1 MVTETDTNQAN
12 TQVRPYTWQFNLMKH
27 QYRAIVSADWNEC
40 LAPCGPF
47 DYIAFTYPELKPAL
61 SNIFKQYTGNH
72 ITLDDAMHQAGDF
85 LPGPIR
91 ISQMDAYLEA
101 AFQMYTGVA
110 NLMRWCQARN
120 ILFMINTT
128 GAAGYFQRAF
138 FKSLLPPLPVISAY
152 PKPHYA
158 KETSDPEQI
167 RPLLETTDKP
177 RHTEEVAHGL
187 GVSLNRV
194 IIIGDS
200 GGDGPHFKWGVEKGA
215 FLIASMAKPSLQQF
229 CIREGIQPDCFFG
242 HTYSE
247 NETLNHSLEM
257 GYDFMDLS
265 QLIEDVAGPTYPDQ
279 T

>member
-1 MVTETDTNQAN
+1 
-12 TQVRPYTWQFNLMKH
+12 MKNK
-27 QYRAIVSADWNEC
+27 YRAIVSADWNQC

-47 DYIAFTYPELKPAL
+47 DYIAFTYPEMKAAL
-61 SNIFKQYTGNH
+61 DNLFRQCTGNH
-72 ITLDDAMHQAGDF
+72 ITLDDAMRQLGKF
-85 LPGPIR
+85 MPEPIR

-128 GAAGYFQRAF
+128 GAAGYFQRAR
-138 FKSLLPPLPVISAY
+138 FKSLLPPLPVLSAY
-152 PKPHYA
+152 PEPHYE
-158 KETSDPEQI
+158 KEATDPAQI
-167 RPLLETTDKP
+167 HPLFETADKS
-177 RHTEEVAHGL
+177 RHTEEVAQAM
-187 GVSLNRV
+187 GVPLNRV

-200 GGDGPHFKWGVEKGA
+200 GGDGPHFKWGAGNGA
-215 FLIASMAKPSLQQF
+215 FLIASMAKPSLQHF
-229 CIREGIQPDCFFG
+229 CLREGIQPDCFFG

-247 NETLNHSLEM
+247 NETADRSLEM

-265 QLIEDVAGPTYPDQ
+265 QLIADVAGSNYPDQ